1 MEGNPMLVT
10 VTDKG
15 QLTVPKAIRDQLGIE
30 PGSKLEFEPQL
41 DGTLRVRVLSR
52 GAGSLF
58 GLLHRPG
65 RSAKTLEEMDA
76 GVVKATASRAKR
88 AKA

>member
-1 MEGNPMLVT
+1 MLVT

-15 QLTVPKAIRDQLGIE
+15 QLTVPKAIRDRFGIE
-30 PGSKLEFEPQL
+30 PGSKLDFEPQA

-52 GAGSLF
+52 GAASLY

-65 RSAKTLEEMDA
+65 RKAKTVEEMDK
-76 GVVKATASRAKR
+76 GVGEAAVARDKR
-88 AKA
+88 SKT

>member
-1 MEGNPMLVT
+1 MLVT

-15 QLTVPKAIRDQLGIE
+15 QLTVPKAIRDQFGIE
-30 PGSKLEFEPQL
+30 PGSKLDFQPQA
-41 DGTLRVRVLSR
+41 DGTLLVRVLTR
-52 GAGSLF
+52 GAGGLF

-65 RSAKTLEEMDA
+65 RRAKTLQQIDA
-76 GVVKATASRAKR
+76 GIAKAVAARAKR